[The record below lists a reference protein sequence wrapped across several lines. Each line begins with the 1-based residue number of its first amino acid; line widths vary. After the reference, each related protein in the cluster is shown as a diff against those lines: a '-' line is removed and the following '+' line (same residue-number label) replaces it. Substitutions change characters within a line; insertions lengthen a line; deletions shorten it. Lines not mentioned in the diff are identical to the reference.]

1 MQRRGEATLALFSWQ
16 PLSFKSRFM
25 RQKREIIPEP
35 LPSITIPIQAKSR
48 SGVPLS
54 LQLQVKSACPESLR
68 RTYKVLPDERI
79 ITFAQLC
86 EEAVSSIF
94 EPVTS
99 SHEGKRLICS
109 IIASHQQRLVLE
121 ELIHRR
127 ISFSDYGLTNRNFPP
142 MIFVSI
148 HDWSVGPNS

>member
-1 MQRRGEATLALFSWQ
+1 MALFSWQ
-16 PLSFKSRFM
+16 PISFKSCLM
-25 RQKREIIPEP
+25 RQKKEVIPES
-35 LPSITIPIQAKSR
+35 LPSIIIPIQTRSR

-54 LQLQVKSACPESLR
+54 LELQVKSACAQSLR

-79 ITFAQLC
+79 LTFAQLC
-86 EEAVSSIF
+86 EEAVSAIF

-99 SHEGKRLICS
+99 SYEGKRLICS
-109 IIASHQQRLVLE
+109 IIASQQQRLVLE